1 MARRRP
7 LRRLALGRNVTGPK
21 GPKLTHRNP
30 WPVLAVLLLSLGLAV
45 YVFYGQ
51 KGTQGD
57 QRRELRKF

>member
-7 LRRLALGRNVTGPK
+7 LRRLALGRKVTGPK
-21 GPKLTHRNP
+21 LTNRNP